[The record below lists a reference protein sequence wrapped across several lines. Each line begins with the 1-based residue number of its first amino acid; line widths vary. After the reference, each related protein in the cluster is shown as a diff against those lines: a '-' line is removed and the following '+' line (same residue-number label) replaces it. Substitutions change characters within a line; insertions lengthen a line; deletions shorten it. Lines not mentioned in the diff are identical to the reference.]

1 MASIKRRPNGQW
13 RARYRDEGGKEHAR
27 HFARKV
33 DAQRWLDEVTAS
45 VISGNYVDPNA
56 GKVTF
61 EQWFARY
68 SEAQVWA
75 EGTRE
80 TAERAAASVSFATV
94 PMARISSLHIQQWV
108 KAMQQPAT
116 SRKNGLA
123 ATTIHTRFNFVR
135 MAFLAAVKLR
145 VISSDPCAD
154 VRLPRKRK
162 RAAAMMIPAPEQVAS
177 ALRVAPEPFAA
188 YIAVCAFA
196 GLRPGEAAGL
206 RQEDIDFLRLTLQV
220 SRQVQ
225 GTSAANTKVVPP
237 KYESERTI
245 HIPEGLAQMLAEH
258 VRVCGTHGAERWL
271 FADEWG
277 RRVNRTWSGHQWRR
291 VRERTGLEAFTLHDL
306 RHFYVSGLI
315 ASGCDVVT
323 VQRAVGH
330 SSATVTL
337 SVYSHLWPDAADRT
351 RAAAAQLM
359 VAALS
364 PADSSRTDAEKTAA
378 DLRVQR

>member
-1 MASIKRRPNGQW
+1 MASIKKRPNGQW

-45 VISGNYVDPNA
+45 VISGNYVDPKA

-80 TAERAAASVSFATV
+80 TAERAACSVPFATI
-94 PMARISSLHIQQWV
+94 PMARINSLHLQQWV
-108 KAMQQPAT
+108 KSMQQPAV
-116 SRKNGLA
+116 SRKQGLA
-123 ATTIHTRFNFVR
+123 ATTIHTRFNFVH

-145 VISSDPCAD
+145 VIASDPCAG

-162 RAAAMMIPAPEQVAS
+162 AAAAMMIPAPEQVAS
-177 ALRVAPEPFAA
+177 ALRAAPESFAA

-206 RQEDIDFLRLTLQV
+206 QQGDVDFLRLTLQV
-220 SRQVQ
+220 CRQVQ
-225 GTSAANTKVVPP
+225 GTNAGNTKVVPP

-245 HIPEGLAQMLAEH
+245 HIPEGLAHVLAEH
-258 VRVCGTHGAERWL
+258 LRVSGTHGSDRWL

-291 VRERTGLEAFTLHDL
+291 VRERTGLQAFTLHDL

-351 RAAAAQLM
+351 RSAAAKLM
-359 VAALS
+359 AAALS
-364 PADSSRTDAEKTAA
+364 PADSLRTDGHKGGP

>member
-1 MASIKRRPNGQW
+1 MASIKKRPNGQW

-33 DAQRWLDEVTAS
+33 DAQRWLDKVTAS
-45 VISGNYVDPNA
+45 LVGGNYVDPNA

-75 EGTRE
+75 EGTRDV
-80 TAERAAASVSFATV
+80 AARAAASVPFANV
-94 PMARISSLHIQQWV
+94 PMARISSLHLQQWV
-108 KAMQQPAT
+108 KSMQQPAA
-116 SRKNGLA
+116 SRKQGLA
-123 ATTIHTRFNFVR
+123 ASTIHTRFNFV
-135 MAFLAAVKLR
+135 A
-145 VISSDPCAD
+145 SDPGAD
-154 VRLPRKRK
+154 VRLPRQRK
-162 RAAAMMIPAPEQVAS
+162 ASAAMTIPSPEQVAS
-177 ALRVAPEPFAA
+177 ALRVAPESFAA

-206 RQEDIDFLRLTLQV
+206 QQSDVDFLRLTLQV

-225 GTSAANTKVVPP
+225 GTNAANTKVVPP
-237 KYESERTI
+237 KYESERTV
-245 HIPEGLAQMLAEH
+245 HIPEALAQVLAEH
-258 VRVCGTHGAERWL
+258 VRVNGTHGVEGWL

-277 RRVNRTWSGHQWRR
+277 RRVNRTWSGHQWRQIR
-291 VRERTGLEAFTLHDL
+291 KRTGLEAFTLHDL
-306 RHFYVSGLI
+306 RHFYVSGLV

-359 VAALS
+359 TAVLS
-364 PADSSRTDAEKTAA
+364 PADSVRTEPAKTAA
-378 DLRVQR
+378 DLRL

>member
-1 MASIKRRPNGQW
+1 MPGNIAKRSNGKW

-33 DAQRWLDEVTAS
+33 DAQRWLDNVTAS
-45 VISGNYVDPNA
+45 IVGGNYVDPNA

-61 EQWFARY
+61 GQWFARY

-75 EGTRE
+75 EGTRDV
-80 TAERAAASVSFATV
+80 AARAASSVPFNKV
-94 PMARISSLHIQQWV
+94 PMARISSLHLQQWV
-108 KAMQQPAT
+108 KSMQQPAA

-123 ATTIHTRFNFVR
+123 ASTIHTRFNFVH
-135 MAFLAAVKLR
+135 MAFIAAVKLR
-145 VISSDPCAD
+145 VIASDPCAD
-154 VRLPRKRK
+154 VRLPRPRK
-162 RAAAMMIPAPEQVAS
+162 ASAAMTIPSPEQVAS
-177 ALRVAPEPFAA
+177 ALRAAPESFAA

-206 RQEDIDFLRLTLQV
+206 QKADVDFLRLTLQV
-220 SRQVQ
+220 ARQVQ
-225 GTSAANTKVVPP
+225 GTNADNTKVVPP

-245 HIPEGLAQMLAEH
+245 HIPEELAQVIAEH
-258 VRVCGTHGAERWL
+258 VRVCGTHGAEGWL

-277 RRVNRTWSGHQWRR
+277 RRVNRTWSGHQWRQ
-291 VRERTGLEAFTLHDL
+291 VRKRTGLEFFTLHDL

-351 RAAAAQLM
+351 RAAAARLM
-359 VAALS
+359 TAVLS
-364 PADSSRTDAEKTAA
+364 PADSLRTEGAKTAV
-378 DLRVQR
+378 DLRL